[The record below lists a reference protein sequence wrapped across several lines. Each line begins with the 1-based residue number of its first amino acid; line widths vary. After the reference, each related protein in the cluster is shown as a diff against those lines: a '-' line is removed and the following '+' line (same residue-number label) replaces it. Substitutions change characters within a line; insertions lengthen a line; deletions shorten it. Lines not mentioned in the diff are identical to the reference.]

1 MIKVPVVNRKDY
13 TMYLE
18 VYAGMLWFHT
28 DVYNWTAEV
37 KKRFITDLNVLQ
49 TLVSV
54 PLVAIIDNPKLAKFA
69 KSIGFKYEEPVKGI
83 DENEYYIYSRSI

>member
-1 MIKVPVVNRKDY
+1 MIKVPVVNRVDY

-18 VYAGMLWFHT
+18 LHADMLWFHT

-54 PLVAIIDNPKLAKFA
+54 PLLAVIDNPKLAKFA
-69 KSIGFKYEEPVKGI
+69 KSIGFKYEEPVKGV
-83 DENEYYIYSRSI
+83 DGNEYDIYSRSI